1 MSAYFLIAT
10 LILQACG
17 MIAYGIQGKY
27 AVAVICA
34 AGVLAQAGA
43 LMMARE
49 V

>member
-1 MSAYFLIAT
+1 MNAYFLIAT

-34 AGVLAQAGA
+34 AGVLAQIGS
-43 LMMARE
+43 LMMARAA
-49 V
+49 